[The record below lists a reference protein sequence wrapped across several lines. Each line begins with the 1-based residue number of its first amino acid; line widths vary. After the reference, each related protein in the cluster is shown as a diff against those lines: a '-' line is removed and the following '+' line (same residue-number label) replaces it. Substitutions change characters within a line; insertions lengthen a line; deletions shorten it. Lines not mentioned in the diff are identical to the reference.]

1 MQKKVMALAV
11 AGALAAPAAL
21 AQVQIGG
28 GIHLQYYNN
37 DSGRTGFEKVDYLTT
52 SEPEI
57 YIRGEEKLGGGLSTW
72 FQCTSSFDVLGTAA
86 GARPAFSGAPA
97 AGNASSTVAASASQW
112 CGRNSAIGFRG
123 DFGNVFFGTWDTPHK
138 LVSNL
143 ARGWWGGTNT
153 LQGGTLQILA
163 NGSDSNLGNQGSSF
177 FRRQSRSINYHSP
190 DWGGFNLN
198 VATSSA
204 NEGTSITTAS
214 GIDKPRLMSLAGQYR
229 TGPFFAGVGYEKH
242 ENYSAVNASDQS
254 MNAAVGFT
262 FAGVARVSAL
272 YMSVEYKPDA
282 GTKLEADGFALYLD
296 WTISGPHKLYAQWAS
311 RGDAKSAGT
320 TLSATGTDVMGLAY
334 GYSFSKR
341 TQVYVAYNEMK
352 NDANAAFS
360 MGTTNSTTGGKQKV
374 IGFGLRHSF

>member
-28 GIHLQYYNN
+28 SIHLQYFNN
-37 DSGRTGFEKVDYLTT
+37 DSGRTGFEKTDVMAT

-57 YIRGEEKLGGGLSTW
+57 YIRGEEKLGGNLSTW
-72 FQCTSSFDVLGTAA
+72 FQCTSSFDVIG
-86 GARPAFSGAPA
+86 
-97 AGNASSTVAASASQW
+97 VAASNTTGAGQW

-163 NGSDSNLGNQGSSF
+163 NGSDSNVANAGSSF
-177 FRRQSRSINYHSP
+177 FRRHQRSINYHSP

-204 NEGTSITTAS
+204 NEATSITTAS

-229 TGPFFAGVGYEKH
+229 TGPFFAGLGYEKH
-242 ENYSAVNASDQS
+242 DNFGAVNASDTS
-254 MNAAVGFT
+254 MNVALGFT
-262 FAGVARVSAL
+262 FAGAIRVSAL
-272 YMSVEYKPDA
+272 YMTVEYKPDA
-282 GTKLEADGFALYLD
+282 GAKTKTDGIALYLD
-296 WTISGPHKLYAQWAS
+296 WTLGGPHKLYAQFAQ
-311 RGDAKSAGT
+311 RGDADVGGT
-320 TLSATGTDVMGLAY
+320 TISETGTDVMGVAY

-341 TQVYVAYNEMK
+341 TQGYVAYNEMS
-352 NDANAAFS
+352 NDANINFS
-360 MGTTNSTTGGKQKV
+360 QGTTASTLGGKQKV
-374 IGFGLRHSF
+374 IGLGLRHSF